1 MNNMAR
7 TKNPIL
13 NVFLEGLY
21 DEECVI
27 SKLQGYPHI
36 LKTIWTDVRSYWRLK
51 IKTPEGDKPDD
62 DDGYHVYG
70 NYDPRSMTS
79 KLYAA
84 PICELEQQYSF
95 PKSTNININMM
106 PFIVGE
112 TFQACKL
119 PEYLEPY
126 WDLINI
132 CIGHHSDREH
142 HHIWNRREYPS
153 DIGKVY
159 YLTIQESSVKPGKS
173 QRRPGLH
180 VDSPGMVKIKNQDGE
195 ESGHKGSALALA
207 TWDRADL

>member
-1 MNNMAR
+1 M
-7 TKNPIL
+7 
-13 NVFLEGLY
+13 
-21 DEECVI
+21 
-27 SKLQGYPHI
+27 
-36 LKTIWTDVRSYWRLK
+36 
-51 IKTPEGDKPDD
+51 
-62 DDGYHVYG
+62 
-70 NYDPRSMTS
+70 
-79 KLYAA
+79 
-84 PICELEQQYSF
+84 
-95 PKSTNININMM
+95 
-106 PFIVGE
+106 GE

-126 WDLINI
+126 WDLINL

-207 TWDRADL
+207 TWDRGNL